1 MDVWNKMKNW
11 GKEVYREGKK
21 MSINLAVKLKG
32 LLKEGE
38 KQNRNEIDPYTVF
51 WKDEAVKWAFV
62 TIMIWKFAEVN

>member
-1 MDVWNKMKNW
+1 
-11 GKEVYREGKK
+11 

-51 WKDEAVKWAFV
+51 WKDEAVK
-62 TIMIWKFAEVN
+62 